1 MVIIRRNPDGSIA
14 NPDMVRQQTQ
24 SQNEQTQVPQP
35 VSHPALASKRG
46 MQALSDSGRGIPLL
60 YSEIANKVNN
70 AKDKPRKLKVLQDND
85 SVALRQVLRGAFD
98 SKIEW
103 ALPKGDVPYTVNEAP
118 VGTDHTILSQEAK
131 KLYMFVK
138 GGDNTIK
145 QSQKELI
152 FIQMLEGLC
161 AEEAEFLITVVNQKV
176 NNKYKGF
183 TANLVKEAFD
193 WDDNFMKKEKKPS
206 FPV

>member
-1 MVIIRRNPDGSIA
+1 MVIIRINEDGSIA

-24 SQNEQTQVPQP
+24 SQNEQVQQS

-60 YSEIANKVNN
+60 YSEIATKVNN

-98 SKIEW
+98 PKIEW
-103 ALPKGDVPYTVNEAP
+103 AIPKGDVPYTVNEAP

-138 GGDNTIK
+138 GGDNSIK
-145 QSQKELI
+145 QSQRELI
-152 FIQMLEGLC
+152 FIQMLEGLSS
-161 AEEAEFLITVVNQKV
+161 EEAEFLVTVVNQKI

-193 WDDNFMKKEKKPS
+193 WDDNFMKK
-206 FPV
+206 

>member
-14 NPDMVRQQTQ
+14 NPDMVKQQTQ
-24 SQNEQTQVPQP
+24 AQNEQLQQQP

-85 SVALRQVLRGAFD
+85 SVALRQVLKGAFD
-98 SKIEW
+98 PSIKW
-103 ALPKGDVPYTVNEAP
+103 LLPKGDVPYKVNDAP
-118 VGTDHTILSQEAK
+118 LGTDHTVLSQEAK
-131 KLYMFVK
+131 RLYLFIE
-138 GGDNTIK
+138 GGDNSL
-145 QSQKELI
+145 SQNKREMT
-152 FIQMLEGLC
+152 FVQMLEGLS
-161 AEEAEFLITVVNQKV
+161 AEEAEFLIAVVNKKV

-183 TANLVKEAFD
+183 TANLVKEAFN
-193 WDDNFMKKEKKPS
+193 WNDNFMKN
-206 FPV
+206 

>member
-14 NPDMVRQQTQ
+14 NPDMAQQ
-24 SQNEQTQVPQP
+24 QNEQVAQQS

-60 YSEIANKVNN
+60 YSEIANKINN

-98 SKIEW
+98 PKIEW
-103 ALPKGDVPYTVNEAP
+103 AIPKGDVPYTVNEAP

-138 GGDNTIK
+138 GGDNSIK
-145 QSQKELI
+145 QSQRELI